1 MELLHAALLIA
12 LTVFVSLL
20 CWLLLMLIGAIRRGR
35 RPPTVRPA
43 ESLMQRRLQRV
54 RELPVE
60 RPAPANLDAD
70 PLAYPL
76 SAPRR
81 PHRSLLDEPP
91 ASLPVPAP
99 RRPAE
104 PSMWALDPIFER
116 EPEDRGLAVPLEW
129 LLVLMLE
136 GRRLERRPYTYGLDE
151 WLLLPLRPDL
161 DGAMM
166 VRVADA
172 ERAARHP
179 SVIDVSGSFG
189 QPTGTSY
196 LHRDTVPFL
205 LIWARLR
212 ADADEERHRRELEG
226 EW

>member
-1 MELLHAALLIA
+1 MELLQAALLIA
-12 LTVFVSLL
+12 LTLFVSLL
-20 CWLLLMLIGAIRRGR
+20 CWLLFMLIGAIRRRR
-35 RPPTVRPA
+35 RPPAGRRGET
-43 ESLMQRRLQRV
+43 LMQRRLQRV
-54 RELPVE
+54 RELPQE
-60 RPAPANLDAD
+60 RPASASLDAD

-81 PHRSLLDEPP
+81 PPRPLLDEPP
-91 ASLPVPAP
+91 ASLPVPAS

-104 PSMWALDPIFER
+104 PAMWALDPIFER
-116 EPEDRGLAVPLEW
+116 EPEDRGLAVPLER

-179 SVIDVSGSFG
+179 SVTDASASFG

-212 ADADEERHRRELEG
+212 ADADEEHRRRELEG
-226 EW
+226 DW